1 MTTSSSER
9 GRCTRISP
17 SAVLDDRLFGKDLE
31 WARDH
36 LRRCDTCRGRIED
49 FQEMVLRVE
58 RLPHAP
64 VDSQTLEEAFLYA
77 VPDAPR
83 PVPSQTRIVSPA
95 YQRMASVATMPPLPI
110 TVPEVTPA
118 PDVFT
123 EMEPDLAD
131 ARWNPES
138 VPTPLDWMET
148 EAPEPQ
154 SPDAPA
160 IEAPDLSLPLVRER
174 GINPELPVRA
184 VEIDSGERVAE
195 SPAAAPGQMPEGES
209 PPDEGLPDR
218 RWDAIMR
225 IAVGLGAAACVLLAA
240 LLYEGGLLSSLHI
253 GKLVLRPSVAAT
265 VAAIR
270 PTVHPSV
277 HPSIAPTPS
286 PSIGTVLATLGDG
299 VSGERVFR
307 IRPGTAYSSYTRLV
321 FDLTGTGLPS
331 MVVSQL
337 DPTHVLV
344 IFKNTTGTDV
354 AVAGIH
360 SIQVAAIEPAVQVG
374 ADLHFTIDLNRP
386 VHLVEFTL
394 PPGSG
399 YAPRLVLDLHG

>member
-1 MTTSSSER
+1 
-9 GRCTRISP
+9 
-17 SAVLDDRLFGKDLE
+17 
-31 WARDH
+31 
-36 LRRCDTCRGRIED
+36 
-49 FQEMVLRVE
+49 MVLRVE
-58 RLPHAP
+58 RLPQAP
-64 VDSQTLEEAFLYA
+64 VDSQALEEAFLYA

-83 PVPSQTRIVSPA
+83 PVPSQTRIVSPLV
-95 YQRMASVATMPPLPI
+95 QRMPPIATMPPLPI

-118 PDVFT
+118 PDLFT

-138 VPTPLDWMET
+138 GPAPLEWIGSTPPSPTALPEGREVSQLNVSAAWEESQSSIEPEAVAEIPLH
-148 EAPEPQ
+148 
-154 SPDAPA
+154 S
-160 IEAPDLSLPLVRER
+160 I
-174 GINPELPVRA
+174 
-184 VEIDSGERVAE
+184 EIDSGERVADPTTAGPVE
-195 SPAAAPGQMPEGES
+195 MPEGAA
-209 PPDEGLPDR
+209 PPDESAPDR
-218 RWDAIMR
+218 RSDAIMR

-240 LLYEGGLLSSLHI
+240 LLYEGGFLSSLHI

-265 VAAIR
+265 IATTR
-270 PTVHPSV
+270 PTAHPTV

-286 PSIGTVLATLGDG
+286 PTIGTLLASLGDG

-360 SIQVAAIEPAVQVG
+360 SIQVAAVEPAVQVG
-374 ADLHFTIDLNRP
+374 PDLHFTIDLNRP
-386 VHLVEFTL
+386 VRVVEFTL